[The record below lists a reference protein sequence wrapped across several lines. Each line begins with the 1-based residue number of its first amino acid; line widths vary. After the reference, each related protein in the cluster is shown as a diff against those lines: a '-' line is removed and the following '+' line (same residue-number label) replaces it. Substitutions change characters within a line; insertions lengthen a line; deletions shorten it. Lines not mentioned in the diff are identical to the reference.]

1 MMALLGGIINHSW
14 AMTSSSSLAF
24 LRNKGKRNDSVK
36 FGEVLPFE
44 LWSLVCTFL
53 STDDLTRVA
62 CVSSTLLSVCR
73 PIIYRSVILRND
85 NQNLSHVRKVLKI
98 DGLASAVRHVTL
110 FTTWTPYTPTTT
122 WLDFN
127 LISEFRGLRSLTLI
141 GTPFFHDY
149 EQSRFL
155 RTLKSLLSLKSL
167 IYFPHY
173 PTIFRGESLHIAGLE
188 LLSWS
193 FYCSRVS
200 HFFFS
205 IFLTLSE

>member
-1 MMALLGGIINHSW
+1 
-14 AMTSSSSLAF
+14 MTSSSSLGLLAF
-24 LRNKGKRNDSVK
+24 PRNKGKRNDSVK

-110 FTTWTPYTPTTT
+110 FTIWTPYTPTTT

-141 GTPFFHDY
+141 GSPFFHDY
-149 EQSRFL
+149 EQSWFL

-173 PTIFRGESLHIAGLE
+173 PTIFRGESLHIVGLE
-188 LLSWS
+188 GLSWS
-193 FYCSRVS
+193 FYCSKVS
-200 HFFFS
+200 HFFFFT
-205 IFLTLSE
+205 FLTLSG

>member
-1 MMALLGGIINHSW
+1 MASLGAIIKHSR
-14 AMTSSSSLAF
+14 AMPSSSRLGLLAF
-24 LRNKGKRNDSVK
+24 SHNEGKRNDAVK
-36 FGEVLPFE
+36 FVEVKLPFE

-85 NQNLSHVRKVLKI
+85 SQNLSHVWKVLTI
-98 DGLASAVRHVTL
+98 DGLASAVRHATL
-110 FTTWTPYTPTTT
+110 FTSWTPFTPTTT

-141 GTPFFHDY
+141 GSPFFHDH
-149 EQSRFL
+149 EQLRFL
-155 RTLKSLLSLKSL
+155 RTLKYLLSLKSL
-167 IYFPHY
+167 IYSPHY

-188 LLSWS
+188 WLSWS

-200 HFFFS
+200 PLFFC
-205 IFLTLSE
+205 LYL